1 MAGKELKATEK
12 TVLKHS
18 RDGVLEQNLA
28 DGSAKKV
35 SNKAEEAVLKTARP
49 DDERF
54 DKLKA
59 AGLVVEDVKKPDK
72 RKLQF
77 GRNNPDNTWAEAV
90 YGNKPAEQDYSAP
103 TEAYSV
109 SDTTVSAETKDFEKS
124 TEVEPK
130 SEESTLKQH
139 KQTSFVSDEQYQN
152 SETTVPVTQRELAE
166 LEHSTLGSESI
177 TPKAQ
182 RLFSFKSD
190 EKYQLSESTVSVSA
204 EEFAE
209 MEQTSFK
216 VEDLKEFEP
225 SKSKLQHSFCSD
237 DEYTTSDEVVEATS
251 EDLKPKSKLTFK
263 SDDKYVN
270 SEESVEID
278 AAEFVGQQTEEKIE
292 SKLKEKKT
300 RKGLKDKSSA
310 AEKLTDKDGNP
321 VLCFDVNAAPDRK
334 LTHGEKK
341 LKRRIR
347 KDEKK
352 VYKLQKRLDKAE
364 DKLPHRRVFHIRK
377 EWNSEKQKMQ
387 RKLKLEKEVKPLPKP
402 NIVQKGVQGA
412 KHAVTTAVSGTVHQQ
427 ISKYEDENQTLKAAH
442 GTEKV
447 AESALRFASHKVKAT
462 NQKLKEKPYKKVSK
476 LKFDTEN
483 AHKKLNQ
490 HKVALD
496 HKTEQQTKKEAKK
509 DAKKA
514 LKKAQQKQNQKNAA
528 KTAKKGAS
536 KAGKKA
542 GEAAMDVSKTIVKF
556 VANNKVVIIIL
567 IIFLLLFGLLFT
579 LGSSGF
585 TSLADTGTMV
595 IASSYTS
602 EDEDIYAAND
612 YMTSLESNLN
622 DQINN
627 IPNVYVG
634 WNEYNYYIDPIG
646 HAPYELISY
655 LTAMD
660 IKFEYDAEIQG
671 LIQEIFN
678 ALYTLEVESI
688 HEVRSYQYIDY
699 DEESNEVIVTVY
711 YDCYILNV
719 TLTANDWD
727 SVIKPKL
734 EAAGV
739 YDMYLLLL
747 ETKGNKPDLF

>member
-18 RDGVLEQNLA
+18 RDGVLKQSLA

-35 SNKAEEAVLKTARP
+35 SKKAEEAVPKTEGVA
-49 DDERF
+49 DERF

-59 AGLVVEDVKKPDK
+59 AGLVVEDVKKLDH

-90 YGNKPAEQDYSAP
+90 YGNKPAEQEYSAP

-109 SDTTVSAETKDFEKS
+109 SDTTVSAETNDF
-124 TEVEPK
+124 TEPTEIKPK
-130 SEESTLKQH
+130 AEESLLRQH
-139 KQTSFVSDEQYQN
+139 KQTSFVSDEQNQN
-152 SETTVPVTQRELAE
+152 SETSIPVTQRELAE

-182 RLFSFKSD
+182 RKFSFKSD
-190 EKYQLSESTVSVSA
+190 EKYQLSETFIPVTA

-209 MEQTSFK
+209 MGQTSIK
-216 VEDLKEFEP
+216 
-225 SKSKLQHSFCSD
+225 
-237 DEYTTSDEVVEATS
+237 DEE
-251 EDLKPKSKLTFK
+251 LKPKSKLSFK
-263 SDDKYVN
+263 SEDEYVN
-270 SEESVEID
+270 SEEGIEID
-278 AAEFVGQQTEEKIE
+278 GAEFVGQKAEEKAE

-300 RKGLKDKSSA
+300 RKGLKDRSSA
-310 AEKLTDKDGNP
+310 AEKLTDKDGNS
-321 VLCFDVNAAPDRK
+321 VLCFDVNAATDRK

-341 LKRRIR
+341 MKRRIR
-347 KDEKK
+347 KDEKR
-352 VYKLQKRLDKAE
+352 VFKLQKRLDKAE
-364 DKLPHRRVFHIRK
+364 NNLPHQRVFHVRK

-387 RKLKLEKEVKPLPKP
+387 RKLRLEKEVKPLPKP

-412 KHAVTTAVSGTVHQQ
+412 KHAVTTTVSGIAHQQ
-427 ISKYEDENQTLKAAH
+427 ISKYEDDNQTLKAAH

-447 AESALRFASHKVKAT
+447 AESALRFASNKVKTT
-462 NQKLKEKPYKKVSK
+462 NQKLKEKPYKKASK
-476 LKFDTEN
+476 LKFDSEN

-490 HKVALD
+490 HKVALE
-496 HKTEQQTKKEAKK
+496 HKTEQQSKKEAKK

-514 LKKAQQKQNQKNAA
+514 LKKSQQKINQKNAA
-528 KTAKKGAS
+528 KTATKGAS

-542 GEAAMDVSKTIVKF
+542 GEAAKDVGQIIVKA

-567 IIFLLLFGLLFT
+567 VIFLLLFGLLFT
-579 LGSSGF
+579 LGSSTF
-585 TSLADTGTMV
+585 TSLGDTGTMV

-602 EDEDIYAAND
+602 DEEDIYAAND
-612 YMTSLESNLN
+612 YMNALENNLN
-622 DQINN
+622 YEISN

-646 HAPYELISY
+646 HDPYALISY
-655 LTAMD
+655 LTAMEINFD
-660 IKFEYDAEIQG
+660 YDADTQAR
-671 LIQEIFN
+671 IQELFN
-678 ALYTLEVESI
+678 ALYTLEVESV
-688 HEVRSYQYIDY
+688 HEVRSYQYTTT
-699 DEESNEVIVTVY
+699 DEEGNEVIVTVY
-711 YDCYILNV
+711 YDYYILNV

-727 SVIKPKL
+727 SVVKPKL

-739 YDMYLLLL
+739 YDVYLLLQ
-747 ETKGNKPDLF
+747 ETQGNKPDLF

>member
-18 RDGVLEQNLA
+18 REGVLEQNLA

-35 SNKAEEAVLKTARP
+35 SKKAEEAVLKTECVA
-49 DDERF
+49 DERF

-59 AGLVVEDVKKPDK
+59 AGLVVEDVKKPDH

-77 GRNNPDNTWAEAV
+77 GRNNPENTWAEAV
-90 YGNKPAEQDYSAP
+90 YGNKPAEQ
-103 TEAYSV
+103 
-109 SDTTVSAETKDFEKS
+109 
-124 TEVEPK
+124 
-130 SEESTLKQH
+130 L
-139 KQTSFVSDEQYQN
+139 SFISDEKYQN
-152 SETTVPVTQRELAE
+152 SETCIPVT
-166 LEHSTLGSESI
+166 
-177 TPKAQ
+177 
-182 RLFSFKSD
+182 
-190 EKYQLSESTVSVSA
+190 A

-209 MEQTSFK
+209 MRQTPFK
-216 VEDLKEFEP
+216 AEELKNFDF
-225 SKSKLQHSFCSD
+225 SKTRLKHSFCSD
-237 DEYTTSDEVVEATS
+237 DEYTTSDEVVEATA

-263 SDDKYVN
+263 SGDEYFN
-270 SEESVEID
+270 SEEGVEIES
-278 AAEFVGQQTEEKIE
+278 AEFVGQQTEEKTE

-310 AEKLTDKDGNP
+310 AEKLTDKDGNSVFYYEGEAP
-321 VLCFDVNAAPDRK
+321 PDRK
-334 LTHGEKK
+334 LTRGEKK
-341 LKRRIR
+341 LKRTIR
-347 KDEKK
+347 KDEKR
-352 VYKLQKRLDKAE
+352 VFKLEKRLDKAE
-364 DKLPHRRVFHIRK
+364 SKLKHQRVFHVRK
-377 EWNSEKQKMQ
+377 VWNSDKQKMQ

-412 KHAVTTAVSGTVHQQ
+412 KHAVSLTVSGAVHQQ
-427 ISKYEDENQTLKAAH
+427 ISKYEDDNQTLKAAH

-447 AESALRFASHKVKAT
+447 AESALRFASNKVKTT

-490 HKVALD
+490 HKVALE
-496 HKTEQQTKKEAKK
+496 HKTEQQTKKE
-509 DAKKA
+509 AKKA

-542 GEAAMDVSKTIVKF
+542 GEAAKDVSQIIVKA
-556 VANNKVVIIIL
+556 VTNNKVVIIIL
-567 IIFLLLFGLLFT
+567 VIFLLLFGLLFT

-585 TSLADTGTMV
+585 SSLADTGGMV

-602 EDEDIYAAND
+602 DEEDIYAAEN
-612 YMTSLESNLN
+612 YMVSLENNLTN
-622 DQINN
+622 EIDN

-634 WNEYNYYIDPIG
+634 WNEYNYYIDPIQ
-646 HAPYELISY
+646 HDPYELISY
-655 LTAMD
+655 LTAMKID
-660 IKFEYDAEIQG
+660 FEYDAEIQG

-699 DEESNEVIVTVY
+699 DEEGNEVIVTVY
-711 YDCYILNV
+711 YDYYILNI

-727 SVIKPKL
+727 SVVKPKL

-739 YDMYLLLL
+739 YDVYLLLL

>member
-35 SNKAEEAVLKTARP
+35 SKKAEEAVLKPEGIA
-49 DDERF
+49 DERF

-59 AGLVVEDVKKPDK
+59 AGLVVEDVKKPDH

-77 GRNNPDNTWAEAV
+77 GRNNPENTWAEAV
-90 YGNKPAEQDYSAP
+90 YGNKPAEQ
-103 TEAYSV
+103 
-109 SDTTVSAETKDFEKS
+109 
-124 TEVEPK
+124 
-130 SEESTLKQH
+130 L
-139 KQTSFVSDEQYQN
+139 SFISDEKYQN
-152 SETTVPVTQRELAE
+152 SETCIPVT
-166 LEHSTLGSESI
+166 
-177 TPKAQ
+177 
-182 RLFSFKSD
+182 
-190 EKYQLSESTVSVSA
+190 A

-209 MEQTSFK
+209 IRQTPFK
-216 VEDLKEFEP
+216 AEELKDFDF
-225 SKSKLQHSFCSD
+225 SKTRLKHSFCSD
-237 DEYTTSDEVVEATS
+237 DEYTTSNEVVEATV
-251 EDLKPKSKLTFK
+251 EDLKPKSKLSFK
-263 SDDKYVN
+263 SDDEYVN
-270 SEESVEID
+270 SEEVIEID
-278 AAEFVGQQTEEKIE
+278 GAEFVGQQTEEKTE

-310 AEKLTDKDGNP
+310 AEKLTDKDGNSVFYYEGEAP
-321 VLCFDVNAAPDRK
+321 PDRK

-364 DKLPHRRVFHIRK
+364 DKLPHQRVFHVRK

-447 AESALRFASHKVKAT
+447 AESALRFASHKVKTT
-462 NQKLKEKPYKKVSK
+462 NQKLKEKPYKKASK

-490 HKVALD
+490 HKVALE

-509 DAKKA
+509 A
-514 LKKAQQKQNQKNAA
+514 LKKAHQKQNQKNAA

-542 GEAAMDVSKTIVKF
+542 GEAAKDVGKVIVEAIGKSK
-556 VANNKVVIIIL
+556 AVIIVL
-567 IIFLLLFGLLFT
+567 IIFLLLFGLIFT
-579 LGSSGF
+579 LGSSLF

-612 YMTSLESNLN
+612 YMNSLENNLN

-634 WNEYNYYIDPIG
+634 WNEYNYYIDPIQ
-646 HAPYELISY
+646 HDPYELISY
-655 LTAMD
+655 LTAMKID
-660 IKFEYDAEIQG
+660 FEYDAEIQG

-688 HEVRSYQYIDY
+688 HEVRSYQYIEY
-699 DEESNEVIVTVY
+699 DEEGNEILVTVY
-711 YDCYILNV
+711 YDYYILNV

-727 SVIKPKL
+727 SVVKPKL

-739 YDMYLLLL
+739 YDVYLLLL

>member
-1 MAGKELKATEK
+1 MARKELKATEK

-18 RDGVLEQNLA
+18 RDGVIEQNLA

-35 SNKAEEAVLKTARP
+35 SKKAEEAVLKTARP

-59 AGLVVEDVKKPDK
+59 AGLVVEDVKKPDH

-90 YGNKPAEQDYSAP
+90 YGNKPAEQ
-103 TEAYSV
+103 
-109 SDTTVSAETKDFEKS
+109 
-124 TEVEPK
+124 
-130 SEESTLKQH
+130 L
-139 KQTSFVSDEQYQN
+139 SFISDEKYQN
-152 SETTVPVTQRELAE
+152 SETCIPVT
-166 LEHSTLGSESI
+166 
-177 TPKAQ
+177 
-182 RLFSFKSD
+182 
-190 EKYQLSESTVSVSA
+190 A

-209 MEQTSFK
+209 IRQTPFK
-216 VEDLKEFEP
+216 AEELKDFDF
-225 SKSKLQHSFCSD
+225 SKTRLKHSFCSD
-237 DEYTTSDEVVEATS
+237 DEYTTSNEVVEATS

-263 SDDKYVN
+263 CDDEYVN
-270 SEESVEID
+270 SEEVIEID
-278 AAEFVGQQTEEKIE
+278 GAEFVGQQTEEKTE

-310 AEKLTDKDGNP
+310 AEKLTDKDGNSVFYYEGEAP
-321 VLCFDVNAAPDRK
+321 PDRK

-352 VYKLQKRLDKAE
+352 VYKLRKRLDKAE
-364 DKLPHRRVFHIRK
+364 DKLPHQRVFHVRK

-462 NQKLKEKPYKKVSK
+462 NQKLKEKPYQKVSK

-496 HKTEQQTKKEAKK
+496 HKTEQQTKKE
-509 DAKKA
+509 AKKA

-585 TSLADTGTMV
+585 TSLTDTGTMV

-612 YMTSLESNLN
+612 YMNSLENNLN
-622 DQINN
+622 EQINN

-634 WNEYNYYIDPIG
+634 WNEYNYYIDPIQ
-646 HAPYELISY
+646 HDPYELISY
-655 LTAMD
+655 LTAMKID
-660 IKFEYDAEIQG
+660 FEYDAEIQG

-699 DEESNEVIVTVY
+699 DEEGNEILVTVY
-711 YDCYILNV
+711 YDYYILNV

-727 SVIKPKL
+727 SVVKPKL

-739 YDMYLLLL
+739 YDVYLLLL

>member
-18 RDGVLEQNLA
+18 REGVLEQNLS

-35 SNKAEEAVLKTARP
+35 SNKAEEAVLKTAIP

-59 AGLVVEDVKKPDK
+59 AGLVVEDVKKPDH

-90 YGNKPAEQDYSAP
+90 YGKKPTEQEYSAP

-109 SDTTVSAETKDFEKS
+109 SDTTVSAETKDFEKP
-124 TEVEPK
+124 TEVNLK
-130 SEESTLKQH
+130 SDENSLRQH

-166 LEHSTLGSESI
+166 LEYSTLGSESI

-182 RLFSFKSD
+182 RKFSFKSD

-216 VEDLKEFEP
+216 AENLKDFDP
-225 SKSKLQHSFCSD
+225 SKSRLQHSFCSD
-237 DEYTTSDEVVEATS
+237 DEYTTSDEVVEATA

-263 SDDKYVN
+263 SDDEYVN
-270 SEESVEID
+270 SEEVVEID
-278 AAEFVGQQTEEKIE
+278 GAEFVGQQTEEKTE

-310 AEKLTDKDGNP
+310 AEKLTDKDGNSVFYYEGEAP
-321 VLCFDVNAAPDRK
+321 PDRK

-364 DKLPHRRVFHIRK
+364 DKLPHQRVFHVRK

-462 NQKLKEKPYKKVSK
+462 NQKLKEKPYQKVSK

-490 HKVALD
+490 HKVALE
-496 HKTEQQTKKEAKK
+496 HKTEQQTKKES
-509 DAKKA
+509 KKA

-542 GEAAMDVSKTIVKF
+542 GEAAKDVSQIIVKA
-556 VANNKVVIIIL
+556 VTNNKVVIIIL
-567 IIFLLLFGLLFT
+567 VIFLLLFGLLFT

-585 TSLADTGTMV
+585 SSLADTGGMV

-612 YMTSLESNLN
+612 YMNSLENNLN
-622 DQINN
+622 EQINN

-634 WNEYNYYIDPIG
+634 WNEYNYYIDPIQ
-646 HAPYELISY
+646 HDPYELISY
-655 LTAMD
+655 LTAMKID
-660 IKFEYDAEIQG
+660 FEYDAEIQG

-699 DEESNEVIVTVY
+699 DEEGNEILVTVY
-711 YDCYILNV
+711 YDYYILNV

-727 SVIKPKL
+727 SVVKPKL

-739 YDMYLLLL
+739 YDVYLLLL

>member
-18 RDGVLEQNLA
+18 REGVLEQNLA

-59 AGLVVEDVKKPDK
+59 AGLVVEDVKKPDH

-77 GRNNPDNTWAEAV
+77 GRNNPENTWAEAV
-90 YGNKPAEQDYSAP
+90 YGNKPTEQ
-103 TEAYSV
+103 
-109 SDTTVSAETKDFEKS
+109 
-124 TEVEPK
+124 
-130 SEESTLKQH
+130 L
-139 KQTSFVSDEQYQN
+139 SFISDEKYQN
-152 SETTVPVTQRELAE
+152 SETCIPVT
-166 LEHSTLGSESI
+166 
-177 TPKAQ
+177 
-182 RLFSFKSD
+182 
-190 EKYQLSESTVSVSA
+190 A

-209 MEQTSFK
+209 IRQTPFK
-216 VEDLKEFEP
+216 AEELKDFDF
-225 SKSKLQHSFCSD
+225 SKTRLKHSFCSD
-237 DEYTTSDEVVEATS
+237 DEYTTSNEVVEATV
-251 EDLKPKSKLTFK
+251 EDLKPKSKLSFK
-263 SDDKYVN
+263 SDDEYVN
-270 SEESVEID
+270 SEEVIEID
-278 AAEFVGQQTEEKIE
+278 GAEFVGQQTEEKTE

-310 AEKLTDKDGNP
+310 AEKLTDKDGNSVFYYEGEAP
-321 VLCFDVNAAPDRK
+321 PDRK

-347 KDEKK
+347 KDEKN
-352 VYKLQKRLDKAE
+352 VYKLRKRLDKAE
-364 DKLPHRRVFHIRK
+364 DKLPHQRVFHVRK

-462 NQKLKEKPYKKVSK
+462 NQKLKEKPYKKASK

-490 HKVALD
+490 HKVALE
-496 HKTEQQTKKEAKK
+496 HKTEQQTKKE
-509 DAKKA
+509 AKKA

-542 GEAAMDVSKTIVKF
+542 GEAAKDVSQIIVKA
-556 VANNKVVIIIL
+556 VTNNKVVIIIL

-612 YMTSLESNLN
+612 YMNSLENNLN
-622 DQINN
+622 EQINN

-646 HAPYELISY
+646 HDPYALISY
-655 LTAMD
+655 LTAMEINFD
-660 IKFEYDAEIQG
+660 YDADTQARIQD
-671 LIQEIFN
+671 LFN
-678 ALYTLEVESI
+678 ALYTLEVESV
-688 HEVRSYQYIDY
+688 HEVRSYQYTTT
-699 DEESNEVIVTVY
+699 DEEGNEVKVTVY
-711 YDCYILNV
+711 YDYYILNV

-727 SVIKPKL
+727 SVVIPKL
-734 EAAGV
+734 RAAGV
-739 YDMYLLLL
+739 YEVYQLLQ
-747 ETKGNKPDLF
+747 ETHGNKPNLF

>member
-28 DGSAKKV
+28 NGSAKKV
-35 SNKAEEAVLKTARP
+35 SKKAKEAVLKAEGVP
-49 DDERF
+49 DERF

-59 AGLVVEDVKKPDK
+59 AGLVVEDVKKPDH

-90 YGNKPAEQDYSAP
+90 YGNKPAEQEYSAP

-109 SDTTVSAETKDFEKS
+109 SDTMVSAETKDFAKP

-130 SEESTLKQH
+130 SEENTFKPH

-166 LEHSTLGSESI
+166 PEHSTLGSESI

-182 RLFSFKSD
+182 RKFSFKSD
-190 EKYQLSESTVSVSA
+190 EKYQLSESTVSISA

-216 VEDLKEFEP
+216 AEDLKDFDP
-225 SKSKLQHSFCSD
+225 SKSRLQHSFCSD
-237 DEYTTSDEVVEATS
+237 DEYTTSDEVVEATA

-263 SDDKYVN
+263 SDDEYVN
-270 SEESVEID
+270 SEEVVEID
-278 AAEFVGQQTEEKIE
+278 GAELVGQQTEEKTE

-310 AEKLTDKDGNP
+310 AEKLTDKDGNSVFYYEGEAP
-321 VLCFDVNAAPDRK
+321 PDRK

-352 VYKLQKRLDKAE
+352 VYKLQKRFDKAE
-364 DKLPHRRVFHIRK
+364 DKLPHQRVFHVRK

-402 NIVQKGVQGA
+402 NIVQKGVQRA

-427 ISKYEDENQTLKAAH
+427 ISRYEDENQTLKAAH

-447 AESALRFASHKVKAT
+447 AESALHFASHKVKAT
-462 NQKLKEKPYKKVSK
+462 NQKLKEKPYQKVSK

-528 KTAKKGAS
+528 KTAKKGATT
-536 KAGKKA
+536 AGKKA

-556 VANNKVVIIIL
+556 VANNKVVVIVL
-567 IIFLLLFGLLFT
+567 IIFLLLFGLILS
-579 LGSSGF
+579 LGSSLF

-612 YMTSLESNLN
+612 YMNSLENNLN
-622 DQINN
+622 EQINN

-634 WNEYNYYIDPIG
+634 WNEYNYYIDPIQ
-646 HAPYELISY
+646 HDPYELISY
-655 LTAMD
+655 LTAMKID
-660 IKFEYDAEIQG
+660 FEYDAEIQG

-688 HEVRSYQYIDY
+688 HEVRSYQYIEY
-699 DEESNEVIVTVY
+699 DEEGNEILVTVY
-711 YDCYILNV
+711 YDYYILNV

-727 SVIKPKL
+727 SVVKPKL
-734 EAAGV
+734 VAAGV
-739 YDMYLLLL
+739 YDVYLLLL

>member
-35 SNKAEEAVLKTARP
+35 SNKAEEAVLKKARP

-59 AGLVVEDVKKPDK
+59 AGLVVEDVKKPDH

-77 GRNNPDNTWAEAV
+77 GRNNPDNTWAESV
-90 YGNKPAEQDYSAP
+90 YGNKP
-103 TEAYSV
+103 TE
-109 SDTTVSAETKDFEKS
+109 
-124 TEVEPK
+124 
-130 SEESTLKQH
+130 
-139 KQTSFVSDEQYQN
+139 QTSFVSDEHYQN
-152 SETTVPVTQRELAE
+152 SETSVPVTQRELAE
-166 LEHSTLGSESI
+166 PEHSTLGSESI
-177 TPKAQ
+177 TPKEQ
-182 RLFSFKSD
+182 RKFSFKSD
-190 EKYQLSESTVSVSA
+190 EKYQLSDTSVPVTA

-209 MEQTSFK
+209 MGQTSIK
-216 VEDLKEFEP
+216 
-225 SKSKLQHSFCSD
+225 
-237 DEYTTSDEVVEATS
+237 DEE
-251 EDLKPKSKLTFK
+251 LKPKSKLSFK
-263 SDDKYVN
+263 SEDEYVN

-278 AAEFVGQQTEEKIE
+278 GAEFVGQKAEEKTE
-292 SKLKEKKT
+292 SKLKDKKT
-300 RKGLKDKSSA
+300 LNSLRERSSA
-310 AEKLTDKDGNP
+310 AEKLTDNDGNP
-321 VLCFDVNAAPDRK
+321 VLCFDVNATPDRK

-341 LKRRIR
+341 LKRQIR

-364 DKLPHRRVFHIRK
+364 DKLPHQRVFHVRK

-387 RKLKLEKEVKPLPKP
+387 RKLRLEKEVKPLPKP

-412 KHAVTTAVSGTVHQQ
+412 KHAVTNTVSGIAHQQ
-427 ISKYEDENQTLKAAH
+427 IAKYEDDNQTLKAAH

-447 AESALRFASHKVKAT
+447 AESALRFASNKVKTT
-462 NQKLKEKPYKKVSK
+462 NQKLKEKPYKKASK

-490 HKVALD
+490 HKVALE

-509 DAKKA
+509 EAKKA
-514 LKKAQQKQNQKNAA
+514 LKKSQQKINQKNAA

-542 GEAAMDVSKTIVKF
+542 GQTAKDVSEIIVKA
-556 VANNKVVIIIL
+556 VTNNKVVIIIL

-579 LGSSGF
+579 LGSSAF
-585 TSLADTGTMV
+585 TSIADTGGMV

-602 EDEDIYAAND
+602 DEEDIYAAND
-612 YMTSLESNLN
+612 YMNSLENNLN

-646 HAPYELISY
+646 HDPYALISY
-655 LTAMD
+655 LTAMEINFD
-660 IKFEYDAEIQG
+660 YDADTQAR
-671 LIQEIFN
+671 IQELFN
-678 ALYTLEVESI
+678 ALYTLEVESV
-688 HEVRSYQYIDY
+688 HEVRSYQYTTT
-699 DEESNEVIVTVY
+699 DEEGNEVIVTVY
-711 YDCYILNV
+711 YDYYILNV

-727 SVIKPKL
+727 SVVKPKL

-739 YDMYLLLL
+739 YDVYLLLQ
-747 ETKGNKPDLF
+747 ETQGNKPDLF

>member
-59 AGLVVEDVKKPDK
+59 AGLVVEDVKKPDH

-90 YGNKPAEQDYSAP
+90 YGNKLAEQDYSAP

-109 SDTTVSAETKDFEKS
+109 SDTTVSTEANDF
-124 TEVEPK
+124 TEPTEIKPK
-130 SEESTLKQH
+130 AEESSLRQH

-152 SETTVPVTQRELAE
+152 SETSIPVTQRELAE
-166 LEHSTLGSESI
+166 LE
-177 TPKAQ
+177 
-182 RLFSFKSD
+182 
-190 EKYQLSESTVSVSA
+190 
-204 EEFAE
+204 
-209 MEQTSFK
+209 QTSFK
-216 VEDLKEFEP
+216 AEDLKDFDP
-225 SKSKLQHSFCSD
+225 SKSRLQHSFCSD
-237 DEYTTSDEVVEATS
+237 DEYTTSDEVVEATA

-263 SDDKYVN
+263 SDDEYVN
-270 SEESVEID
+270 SEEGVEID
-278 AAEFVGQQTEEKIE
+278 GAEFVGQQTEEKTE

-310 AEKLTDKDGNP
+310 AEKLTDKDGNSVFYYEGEAP
-321 VLCFDVNAAPDRK
+321 PDRK

-364 DKLPHRRVFHIRK
+364 DKLPHQRVFHVRK

-412 KHAVTTAVSGTVHQQ
+412 KHAVTTTVSGIAHQQ
-427 ISKYEDENQTLKAAH
+427 ISKYEDDNQTLKAAH

-462 NQKLKEKPYKKVSK
+462 NQKLKEKPYQKVSK

-528 KTAKKGAS
+528 KTAKKGATT
-536 KAGKKA
+536 AGKKA

-556 VANNKVVIIIL
+556 VANNKVVVIIL
-567 IIFLLLFGLLFT
+567 IIFLLLFGLILS
-579 LGSSGF
+579 LGSSLF

-612 YMTSLESNLN
+612 YMNSLENNLN

-634 WNEYNYYIDPIG
+634 WNEYNYYIDPIQ
-646 HAPYELISY
+646 HDPYELISY
-655 LTAMD
+655 LTAMKID
-660 IKFEYDAEIQG
+660 FEYDAEIQG

-688 HEVRSYQYIDY
+688 HEVRSYQYIEY
-699 DEESNEVIVTVY
+699 DEEGNEILVTVY
-711 YDCYILNV
+711 YDYYILNV

-727 SVIKPKL
+727 SVVKPKL

-739 YDMYLLLL
+739 YDVYLLLL

>member
-18 RDGVLEQNLA
+18 REGVLEQNLS

-35 SNKAEEAVLKTARP
+35 SNKAEEAVLKTAIP

-59 AGLVVEDVKKPDK
+59 AGLVVEDVKKPDH

-90 YGNKPAEQDYSAP
+90 YGNKPAEQ
-103 TEAYSV
+103 
-109 SDTTVSAETKDFEKS
+109 
-124 TEVEPK
+124 
-130 SEESTLKQH
+130 L
-139 KQTSFVSDEQYQN
+139 SFISDEKYQN
-152 SETTVPVTQRELAE
+152 SETCIPVT
-166 LEHSTLGSESI
+166 
-177 TPKAQ
+177 
-182 RLFSFKSD
+182 
-190 EKYQLSESTVSVSA
+190 A

-209 MEQTSFK
+209 IRQTPFK
-216 VEDLKEFEP
+216 AEELKDFDF
-225 SKSKLQHSFCSD
+225 SKTRLKHSFCSD
-237 DEYTTSDEVVEATS
+237 DEYTTSNEVVEATS

-263 SDDKYVN
+263 CDDEYVN
-270 SEESVEID
+270 SEEVIEID
-278 AAEFVGQQTEEKIE
+278 GAEFVGQQTEEKTE

-310 AEKLTDKDGNP
+310 AEKLTDKDGNSVFYYEGEAP
-321 VLCFDVNAAPDRK
+321 PDRK

-352 VYKLQKRLDKAE
+352 VYKLRKRLDKAE
-364 DKLPHRRVFHIRK
+364 DKLPHQRVFHVRK

-462 NQKLKEKPYKKVSK
+462 NQKLKEKPYQKVSK

-514 LKKAQQKQNQKNAA
+514 LKKAQQKQNQKKAA
-528 KTAKKGAS
+528 KTAKKGATT
-536 KAGKKA
+536 AGKKA

-556 VANNKVVIIIL
+556 VANNKVVVIIL
-567 IIFLLLFGLLFT
+567 VIFLLLFGLILS
-579 LGSSGF
+579 LGSSLF

-612 YMTSLESNLN
+612 YMNSLENNLN
-622 DQINN
+622 EQINN

-634 WNEYNYYIDPIG
+634 WNEYNYYIDPIQ
-646 HAPYELISY
+646 HDPYELISY
-655 LTAMD
+655 LTAMKID
-660 IKFEYDAEIQG
+660 FEYDAEIQG

-699 DEESNEVIVTVY
+699 DEEGNEILVTVY
-711 YDCYILNV
+711 YDYYILNV

-727 SVIKPKL
+727 SVVKPKL

-739 YDMYLLLL
+739 YDVYLLLL

>member
-28 DGSAKKV
+28 DGSARKV
-35 SNKAEEAVLKTARP
+35 SSKAAEAVLKTARP

-59 AGLVVEDVKKPDK
+59 AGLVVEDVKKPDH

-77 GRNNPDNTWAEAV
+77 GRNNPENTWAEAV
-90 YGNKPAEQDYSAP
+90 YGNKPAEQEYSAP

-109 SDTTVSAETKDFEKS
+109 PDTTVSTETKDYEKQ

-130 SEESTLKQH
+130 SEESSLRQH

-152 SETTVPVTQRELAE
+152 SKTTVPVTQRELAE

-182 RLFSFKSD
+182 RRFSFKSD
-190 EKYQLSESTVSVSA
+190 EKYQLSESTASVSA

-216 VEDLKEFEP
+216 AEDLKDFDP
-225 SKSKLQHSFCSD
+225 SKSRLQYSFCSD
-237 DEYTTSDEVVEATS
+237 DEYTTSDEVVEATA

-263 SDDKYVN
+263 SDDEYVN
-270 SEESVEID
+270 SEEGVKID
-278 AAEFVGQQTEEKIE
+278 AAEFVGQQMEEKTE

-310 AEKLTDKDGNP
+310 AEKLTDKDGNS
-321 VLCFDVNAAPDRK
+321 VFYYEGEAHPDRK

-352 VYKLQKRLDKAE
+352 VYKLQKRLDKSE
-364 DKLPHRRVFHIRK
+364 DKLPHQRLFHVRK
-377 EWNSEKQKMQ
+377 EWNSEKQKIQ
-387 RKLKLEKEVKPLPKP
+387 RKLKLEKEIKPLPKP

-447 AESALRFASHKVKAT
+447 AESALRFVSHKVKAT

-496 HKTEQQTKKEAKK
+496 HKTEQQTKNEAKK

-528 KTAKKGAS
+528 KTAKKGATT
-536 KAGKKA
+536 AGKKA

-556 VANNKVVIIIL
+556 VANNKVVVIIL
-567 IIFLLLFGLLFT
+567 IIFLLLFGLILS
-579 LGSSGF
+579 LGSSLF

-612 YMTSLESNLN
+612 YMNSLENNLN
-622 DQINN
+622 EQINN

-634 WNEYNYYIDPIG
+634 WNEYNYYIDPIQ
-646 HAPYELISY
+646 HDPYELISY
-655 LTAMD
+655 LTAMKID
-660 IKFEYDAEIQG
+660 FEYDAEIQG

-688 HEVRSYQYIDY
+688 HEVRSYQYIEY
-699 DEESNEVIVTVY
+699 DEEGNEILVTVY
-711 YDCYILNV
+711 YDYYILNV

-727 SVIKPKL
+727 SVVKPKL

-739 YDMYLLLL
+739 YDVYLLLL

>member
-18 RDGVLEQNLA
+18 REGVLEQNLV

-35 SNKAEEAVLKTARP
+35 SSKAEEAVLKTARP

-59 AGLVVEDVKKPDK
+59 AGLVVEDVKKPDH

-77 GRNNPDNTWAEAV
+77 GRNNPENTWAEAV
-90 YGNKPAEQDYSAP
+90 YSNKPAEQ
-103 TEAYSV
+103 
-109 SDTTVSAETKDFEKS
+109 
-124 TEVEPK
+124 
-130 SEESTLKQH
+130 L
-139 KQTSFVSDEQYQN
+139 SFISDEKYQN
-152 SETTVPVTQRELAE
+152 SETCIPVT
-166 LEHSTLGSESI
+166 
-177 TPKAQ
+177 
-182 RLFSFKSD
+182 
-190 EKYQLSESTVSVSA
+190 A

-209 MEQTSFK
+209 MRQTPFK
-216 VEDLKEFEP
+216 VEELKDFDF
-225 SKSKLQHSFCSD
+225 SKTRLKHSFCSD
-237 DEYTTSDEVVEATS
+237 DEYTTSDEVVEATA
-251 EDLKPKSKLTFK
+251 EDLKPKSKLSFK
-263 SDDKYVN
+263 SDNEYVN
-270 SEESVEID
+270 SEEVVEID
-278 AAEFVGQQTEEKIE
+278 GVEFVGQQTEEKTE

-310 AEKLTDKDGNP
+310 AEKLTDKDGNSVFYYEGEAP
-321 VLCFDVNAAPDRK
+321 PDRK

-341 LKRRIR
+341 LKRRIC

-364 DKLPHRRVFHIRK
+364 NKLPHQRVFHVRK

-387 RKLKLEKEVKPLPKP
+387 RKLKLEKEIKPLPKP

-462 NQKLKEKPYKKVSK
+462 NQKLKEKPYQKVSK

-585 TSLADTGTMV
+585 TSLTDTGTMV

-612 YMTSLESNLN
+612 YMNSLENNLN
-622 DQINN
+622 EQINN

-634 WNEYNYYIDPIG
+634 WNEYNYYIDPIQ
-646 HAPYELISY
+646 HDPYELISY
-655 LTAMD
+655 LTAMKID
-660 IKFEYDAEIQG
+660 FEYDAEIQG

-699 DEESNEVIVTVY
+699 DEEGNEILVTVY
-711 YDCYILNV
+711 YDYYILNV

-727 SVIKPKL
+727 SVVKPKL

-739 YDMYLLLL
+739 YDVYLLLL

>member
-18 RDGVLEQNLA
+18 REGVLEQNLA

-35 SNKAEEAVLKTARP
+35 SSKTEEAVLKTARP

-59 AGLVVEDVKKPDK
+59 AGLVVEDVKKPDH

-90 YGNKPAEQDYSAP
+90 YGNKPAEQEYSAT

-109 SDTTVSAETKDFEKS
+109 SDTTVSVETKDFAEP
-124 TEVEPK
+124 TEVKSK
-130 SEESTLKQH
+130 SEESSLRQH
-139 KQTSFVSDEQYQN
+139 KQTSFVSDEKYQN

-182 RLFSFKSD
+182 RRFSFKSD
-190 EKYQLSESTVSVSA
+190 EKYQLSENTVSVST
-204 EEFAE
+204 EDFAE
-209 MEQTSFK
+209 MEHTSFK
-216 VEDLKEFEP
+216 AEDLKDFDP
-225 SKSKLQHSFCSD
+225 SKSRLQHSFCSD
-237 DEYTTSDEVVEATS
+237 DEYTTSDEIVEAAAK
-251 EDLKPKSKLTFK
+251 DLKPKSKLTFK
-263 SDDKYVN
+263 SDDEYVN
-270 SEESVEID
+270 SEEGALID
-278 AAEFVGQQTEEKIE
+278 GAEFVGQQTEEKTE

-321 VLCFDVNAAPDRK
+321 VLSFDDNAAPDRK
-334 LTHGEKK
+334 PTHGEKK
-341 LKRRIR
+341 LKRRIH

-352 VYKLQKRLDKAE
+352 VYKLRKRLDKAE
-364 DKLPHRRVFHIRK
+364 DKLPHQRVFHIRK

-462 NQKLKEKPYKKVSK
+462 NQKLKEQPYKKVSK

-483 AHKKLNQ
+483 AHKKLSQ

-496 HKTEQQTKKEAKK
+496 HKTEQQTKNEANK

-528 KTAKKGAS
+528 KTAKKGATT
-536 KAGKKA
+536 AGKKA
-542 GEAAMDVSKTIVKF
+542 GEAAKDVGQVIVKAI
-556 VANNKVVIIIL
+556 ANNKVVIIIL
-567 IIFLLLFGLLFT
+567 IIFLLLFGLILS
-579 LGSSGF
+579 LGSSLF

-602 EDEDIYAAND
+602 DEEDIYAAND
-612 YMTSLESNLN
+612 YMTSLENNLN

-646 HAPYELISY
+646 HDPYELISY

-660 IKFEYDAEIQG
+660 INFEYDAEIQG

-688 HEVRSYQYIDY
+688 HQIRSYQYIDY
-699 DEESNEVIVTVY
+699 DEEGNEVIVTVY
-711 YDCYILNV
+711 YDYYILNV

-727 SVIKPKL
+727 SVVKPKL

-739 YDMYLLLL
+739 YDVYLLLL

>member
-18 RDGVLEQNLA
+18 RDGILEQNLA

-35 SNKAEEAVLKTARP
+35 SSKAEEAVLKTARP

-59 AGLVVEDVKKPDK
+59 AGLVVENVKKPDH

-77 GRNNPDNTWAEAV
+77 GRNNPDNTWAETI
-90 YGNKPAEQDYSAP
+90 YGNKLTEQS
-103 TEAYSV
+103 
-109 SDTTVSAETKDFEKS
+109 
-124 TEVEPK
+124 
-130 SEESTLKQH
+130 
-139 KQTSFVSDEQYQN
+139 SFVSDEQYQN
-152 SETTVPVTQRELAE
+152 SETTIPVTQRELAE
-166 LEHSTLGSESI
+166 PEHSTLGSESI
-177 TPKAQ
+177 TPKEQ
-182 RLFSFKSD
+182 RRFSFKSD
-190 EKYQLSESTVSVSA
+190 EQYQLSESTISVSA
-204 EEFAE
+204 TEFAE

-216 VEDLKEFEP
+216 AEGLKDFDP
-225 SKSKLQHSFCSD
+225 SKSRLQYSFRSD
-237 DEYTTSDEVVEATS
+237 DEYITSDEVVEATA

-263 SDDKYVN
+263 SDDEYVN
-270 SEESVEID
+270 SEEGDLID
-278 AAEFVGQQTEEKIE
+278 GAEFVGQQTEEKTE
-292 SKLKEKKT
+292 SKLRDKKN

-321 VLCFDVNAAPDRK
+321 VLYFDVNAAPGRK
-334 LTHGEKK
+334 LTHGEKR

-352 VYKLQKRLDKAE
+352 VYKLRKRLDKAE
-364 DKLPHRRVFHIRK
+364 DKLPHQSVFHVHK

-387 RKLKLEKEVKPLPKP
+387 RKLKLEKEVKHLPKS
-402 NIVQKGVQGA
+402 NIVQKSVQEA

-462 NQKLKEKPYKKVSK
+462 NQKLKGQPYKKVSK

-483 AHKKLNQ
+483 AHQKLNQ

-496 HKTEQQTKKEAKK
+496 HKTEQQTKKEANK

-528 KTAKKGAS
+528 KTAKKGATT
-536 KAGKKA
+536 AGKKA
-542 GEAAMDVSKTIVKF
+542 GEAAKDVGQVIVKAI
-556 VANNKVVIIIL
+556 ANNKVVIIIL
-567 IIFLLLFGLLFT
+567 IIFLLLFGLILS
-579 LGSSGF
+579 LGSSLF

-602 EDEDIYAAND
+602 DEEDIYAAND
-612 YMTSLESNLN
+612 YMTSLENNLN

-634 WNEYNYYIDPIG
+634 WNEYTYYIGPIQHDP
-646 HAPYELISY
+646 YKLISY

-660 IKFEYDAEIQG
+660 MNFEYDAEIQR

-688 HEVRSYQYIDY
+688 HQIRSYQYIDY
-699 DEESNEVIVTVY
+699 DEEGNEIIVTVY
-711 YDCYILNV
+711 YDYYILNV
-719 TLTANDWD
+719 TLTANDWG
-727 SVIKPKL
+727 SVVKPKL

-739 YDMYLLLL
+739 YDVYLLLL

>member
-1 MAGKELKATEK
+1 MARKELKATEK

-18 RDGVLEQNLA
+18 RDGVIEQNLA

-35 SNKAEEAVLKTARP
+35 SKKAEEAVLKTARP

-59 AGLVVEDVKKPDK
+59 AGLVVEDVKKPDH

-90 YGNKPAEQDYSAP
+90 YGNKPAEQ
-103 TEAYSV
+103 
-109 SDTTVSAETKDFEKS
+109 
-124 TEVEPK
+124 
-130 SEESTLKQH
+130 L
-139 KQTSFVSDEQYQN
+139 SFISDEKYQN
-152 SETTVPVTQRELAE
+152 SETCIPVT
-166 LEHSTLGSESI
+166 
-177 TPKAQ
+177 
-182 RLFSFKSD
+182 
-190 EKYQLSESTVSVSA
+190 A

-209 MEQTSFK
+209 IRQTPFK
-216 VEDLKEFEP
+216 AEELKDFDF
-225 SKSKLQHSFCSD
+225 SKTRLKHSFCSD
-237 DEYTTSDEVVEATS
+237 DEYTTSNEVVEATA
-251 EDLKPKSKLTFK
+251 EDLKPKSKLSFK
-263 SDDKYVN
+263 SDDEYVN
-270 SEESVEID
+270 SEEVIEID
-278 AAEFVGQQTEEKIE
+278 GAEFVGQQTEEKTE

-310 AEKLTDKDGNP
+310 AEKLTDKDGNSVFYYEGEAP
-321 VLCFDVNAAPDRK
+321 PDRK

-352 VYKLQKRLDKAE
+352 VYKLRKRLDKAE
-364 DKLPHRRVFHIRK
+364 DKLPHQRVFHVRK

-462 NQKLKEKPYKKVSK
+462 NQKLKEKPYQKVSK

-496 HKTEQQTKKEAKK
+496 HKTEQQTKKE
-509 DAKKA
+509 AKKA

-585 TSLADTGTMV
+585 TSLTDTGTMV

-612 YMTSLESNLN
+612 YMNSLENNLN
-622 DQINN
+622 EQINN

-634 WNEYNYYIDPIG
+634 WNEYNYYIDPIQ
-646 HAPYELISY
+646 HDPYELISY
-655 LTAMD
+655 LTAMKID
-660 IKFEYDAEIQG
+660 FEYDAEIQG

-699 DEESNEVIVTVY
+699 DEEGNEILVTVY
-711 YDCYILNV
+711 YDYYILNV

-727 SVIKPKL
+727 SVVKPKL

-739 YDMYLLLL
+739 YDVYLLLL

>member
-1 MAGKELKATEK
+1 MARKELKATEK

-35 SNKAEEAVLKTARP
+35 SKKAEEAVLKAEGVA
-49 DDERF
+49 DERF

-59 AGLVVEDVKKPDK
+59 AGLVVEDVKKPDH

-77 GRNNPDNTWAEAV
+77 GRNNPENTWAEAV
-90 YGNKPAEQDYSAP
+90 YGNKPAEQ
-103 TEAYSV
+103 
-109 SDTTVSAETKDFEKS
+109 
-124 TEVEPK
+124 
-130 SEESTLKQH
+130 L
-139 KQTSFVSDEQYQN
+139 SFISDEKYQN
-152 SETTVPVTQRELAE
+152 SETCIPVT
-166 LEHSTLGSESI
+166 
-177 TPKAQ
+177 
-182 RLFSFKSD
+182 
-190 EKYQLSESTVSVSA
+190 A

-209 MEQTSFK
+209 MRQTPFK
-216 VEDLKEFEP
+216 AEELKDFDF
-225 SKSKLQHSFCSD
+225 SKTRLKHSFCSD
-237 DEYTTSDEVVEATS
+237 DEYTTSNEVVEATA
-251 EDLKPKSKLTFK
+251 EDLKPKSKLSFK
-263 SDDKYVN
+263 SDDEYVN
-270 SEESVEID
+270 SEEVIEID
-278 AAEFVGQQTEEKIE
+278 GAEFVGQQTEEKTE

-310 AEKLTDKDGNP
+310 AEKLTDKDGNSVFYYEGEAP
-321 VLCFDVNAAPDRK
+321 PDRK

-352 VYKLQKRLDKAE
+352 VYKLRKRLDKAE
-364 DKLPHRRVFHIRK
+364 DKLPHQRVFHVRK

-462 NQKLKEKPYKKVSK
+462 NQKLKEKPYQKVSK

-514 LKKAQQKQNQKNAA
+514 QQKQNQKNAA

-542 GEAAMDVSKTIVKF
+542 GEAAKDVGQIIVKA

-567 IIFLLLFGLLFT
+567 VIFLLLFGLLFT
-579 LGSSGF
+579 LGSSTF
-585 TSLADTGTMV
+585 TSLGDTGTMV

-602 EDEDIYAAND
+602 DEEDIYAAND
-612 YMTSLESNLN
+612 YMNALENNLN
-622 DQINN
+622 YEISN

-646 HAPYELISY
+646 HDPYALISY
-655 LTAMD
+655 LTAMEINFD
-660 IKFEYDAEIQG
+660 YDADTQAR
-671 LIQEIFN
+671 IQELFN
-678 ALYTLEVESI
+678 ALYTLEVESV
-688 HEVRSYQYIDY
+688 HEVRSYQYTTT
-699 DEESNEVIVTVY
+699 DEEGNEVIVTVY
-711 YDCYILNV
+711 YDYYILNV

-727 SVIKPKL
+727 SVVKPKL

-739 YDMYLLLL
+739 YDVYLLLQ
-747 ETKGNKPDLF
+747 ETQGNKPDLF

>member
-35 SNKAEEAVLKTARP
+35 SKKAEEAVLKAEGVP
-49 DDERF
+49 DERF

-59 AGLVVEDVKKPDK
+59 AGLVVEDVKKPDH

-90 YGNKPAEQDYSAP
+90 YGNKPAEQEYSAP
-103 TEAYSV
+103 TEMYSV
-109 SDTTVSAETKDFEKS
+109 SDTTLSTEAKDFAEPRDTKLN
-124 TEVEPK
+124 VEDNTFKP
-130 SEESTLKQH
+130 H
-139 KQTSFVSDEQYQN
+139 KQTSFVSDEHYQN
-152 SETTVPVTQRELAE
+152 LETSVPITQRELAE

-177 TPKAQ
+177 IPKAQ
-182 RLFSFKSD
+182 RKFSFKSD
-190 EKYQLSESTVSVSA
+190 EKYQLSETSIPVTA

-209 MEQTSFK
+209 MVQTSFK
-216 VEDLKEFEP
+216 AEDLKDFDF
-225 SKSKLQHSFCSD
+225 SKAHLKHSFCSD
-237 DEYTTSDEVVEATS
+237 DEYTTSDEVVEATA
-251 EDLKPKSKLTFK
+251 EDLKPKSKLSFK
-263 SDDKYVN
+263 SDDEYVN
-270 SEESVEID
+270 SEEVVEID
-278 AAEFVGQQTEEKIE
+278 GAEFIGQQTEEKTE

-310 AEKLTDKDGNP
+310 AEKLTDKDGNSVFYYEGEAP
-321 VLCFDVNAAPDRK
+321 PDRK

-364 DKLPHRRVFHIRK
+364 DKLPHQRVFHVRK

-412 KHAVTTAVSGTVHQQ
+412 KHAVTTTVSGIAHQQ
-427 ISKYEDENQTLKAAH
+427 ISKYEDDNQTLKAAH

-462 NQKLKEKPYKKVSK
+462 NQKLKEKPYQKVSK

-528 KTAKKGAS
+528 KTAKKGATT
-536 KAGKKA
+536 AGKKA

-556 VANNKVVIIIL
+556 VANNKVVVIIL
-567 IIFLLLFGLLFT
+567 IIFLLLFGLILS
-579 LGSSGF
+579 LGSSLF

-612 YMTSLESNLN
+612 YMNSLENNLN

-634 WNEYNYYIDPIG
+634 WNEYNYYIAPIQ
-646 HAPYELISY
+646 HDPYELISY
-655 LTAMD
+655 LTAMKID
-660 IKFEYDAEIQG
+660 FEYDAEIQG

-688 HEVRSYQYIDY
+688 HEVRSYQYIEY
-699 DEESNEVIVTVY
+699 DEEGNEILVTVY
-711 YDCYILNV
+711 YDYYILNV

-727 SVIKPKL
+727 SVVKPKL

-739 YDMYLLLL
+739 YDVYLLLL

>member
-35 SNKAEEAVLKTARP
+35 SKKAEEAVLKTARP

-59 AGLVVEDVKKPDK
+59 AGLVVEDVKKPDH

-90 YGNKPAEQDYSAP
+90 YGSKPAEQKYSTP

-109 SDTTVSAETKDFEKS
+109 SDTTVSAETNDF
-124 TEVEPK
+124 TEPTEIKPK
-130 SEESTLKQH
+130 AEESLLRQH

-152 SETTVPVTQRELAE
+152 SETSIPVTQRELAE

-182 RLFSFKSD
+182 RKFSFKSD
-190 EKYQLSESTVSVSA
+190 EKYQLSESTVSISA

-216 VEDLKEFEP
+216 AEDLKDFDP
-225 SKSKLQHSFCSD
+225 SKSRLQHSFCSD
-237 DEYTTSDEVVEATS
+237 DEYTTSDEVVEATA

-263 SDDKYVN
+263 SDDEYVN
-270 SEESVEID
+270 SEEVVGID
-278 AAEFVGQQTEEKIE
+278 GAEFVGQQTEEKIE

-310 AEKLTDKDGNP
+310 AEKLTDKDGNSVFYYEGEAP
-321 VLCFDVNAAPDRK
+321 PDRK

-364 DKLPHRRVFHIRK
+364 DKLPHQRVFHVRK

-462 NQKLKEKPYKKVSK
+462 NQKLKEKPYQKVSK

-528 KTAKKGAS
+528 KTAKKGATT
-536 KAGKKA
+536 AGKKA

-556 VANNKVVIIIL
+556 VANNKVVVIIL
-567 IIFLLLFGLLFT
+567 IIFLLLFGLILS
-579 LGSSGF
+579 LGSSLF

-612 YMTSLESNLN
+612 YMNSLENNLN
-622 DQINN
+622 EQINN

-634 WNEYNYYIDPIG
+634 WNEYNYYIDPIQ
-646 HAPYELISY
+646 HDPYELISY
-655 LTAMD
+655 LTAMKID
-660 IKFEYDAEIQG
+660 FEYDAEIQG

-688 HEVRSYQYIDY
+688 HEVRSYQYIEY
-699 DEESNEVIVTVY
+699 DEEGNEILVTVY
-711 YDCYILNV
+711 YDYYILNV

-727 SVIKPKL
+727 SVVKPKL

-739 YDMYLLLL
+739 YDVYLLLL

>member
-35 SNKAEEAVLKTARP
+35 SKKAEEAVLKPEGIA
-49 DDERF
+49 DERF

-59 AGLVVEDVKKPDK
+59 AGLVVEDVKKPDH

-77 GRNNPDNTWAEAV
+77 GRNNPENTWAEAV
-90 YGNKPAEQDYSAP
+90 YGNKPAEQ
-103 TEAYSV
+103 
-109 SDTTVSAETKDFEKS
+109 
-124 TEVEPK
+124 
-130 SEESTLKQH
+130 L
-139 KQTSFVSDEQYQN
+139 SFISDEKYQN
-152 SETTVPVTQRELAE
+152 SETCIPVT
-166 LEHSTLGSESI
+166 
-177 TPKAQ
+177 
-182 RLFSFKSD
+182 
-190 EKYQLSESTVSVSA
+190 A

-209 MEQTSFK
+209 IRQTPFK
-216 VEDLKEFEP
+216 AEELKDFDF
-225 SKSKLQHSFCSD
+225 SKTRLKHSFCSD
-237 DEYTTSDEVVEATS
+237 DEYTTSNEVVEATV
-251 EDLKPKSKLTFK
+251 EDLKPKSKLSFK
-263 SDDKYVN
+263 SDDEYVN
-270 SEESVEID
+270 SEEVIEID
-278 AAEFVGQQTEEKIE
+278 GAEFVGQQTEEKTE

-310 AEKLTDKDGNP
+310 AEKLTDKDGNSVFYYEGEAP
-321 VLCFDVNAAPDRK
+321 PDRK

-352 VYKLQKRLDKAE
+352 VYKLRKRLDKAE
-364 DKLPHRRVFHIRK
+364 DKLPHQRVFHVRK

-462 NQKLKEKPYKKVSK
+462 NQKLKEKPYKKASK

-490 HKVALD
+490 HKVALE
-496 HKTEQQTKKEAKK
+496 HKTEQQTKKE
-509 DAKKA
+509 AKKA

-542 GEAAMDVSKTIVKF
+542 GEAAKDVSQIIVKA
-556 VANNKVVIIIL
+556 VTNNKVVIIIL
-567 IIFLLLFGLLFT
+567 VIFLLLFGLLFT

-585 TSLADTGTMV
+585 SSLADTGGMV

-602 EDEDIYAAND
+602 DEEDIYAAEN
-612 YMTSLESNLN
+612 YMVSLENNLTN
-622 DQINN
+622 EINN
-627 IPNVYVG
+627 IPNIYVG
-634 WNEYNYYIDPIG
+634 WNEYNYYLDPIQ
-646 HAPYELISY
+646 HDPYELISY
-655 LTAMD
+655 LTAMKID
-660 IKFEYDAEIQG
+660 FEYDAEIQG

-699 DEESNEVIVTVY
+699 DEEGNEVIVTVY
-711 YDCYILNV
+711 YDYYILNI

-727 SVIKPKL
+727 SVVKPKL

-739 YDMYLLLL
+739 YDVYLLLL

>member
-77 GRNNPDNTWAEAV
+77 GRNNLDNTWAEAV

-109 SDTTVSAETKDFEKS
+109 SDTTVSAETKDFAEP
-124 TEVEPK
+124 TEVKPK
-130 SEESTLKQH
+130 SDESTLRQH

-152 SETTVPVTQRELAE
+152 SEATVPVTQRELAE
-166 LEHSTLGSESI
+166 MEHRTLGSESI

-182 RLFSFKSD
+182 RRFSFNSD
-190 EKYQLSESTVSVSA
+190 EKYQLSESTVSVLT

-216 VEDLKEFEP
+216 AEDLKDFDP
-225 SKSKLQHSFCSD
+225 SKSRLQYSFRFD
-237 DEYTTSDEVVEATS
+237 DEYTTSDEIVEATA

-263 SDDKYVN
+263 SDDEYVN
-270 SEESVEID
+270 SEEVVEID
-278 AAEFVGQQTEEKIE
+278 AAEFVGQQAEEKAK

-310 AEKLTDKDGNP
+310 AEKLTDKDGNSVFYYEGEAP
-321 VLCFDVNAAPDRK
+321 PDRK

-364 DKLPHRRVFHIRK
+364 DKLPHQRVFHVRK

-462 NQKLKEKPYKKVSK
+462 NQKLKEKPYQKVSK

-528 KTAKKGAS
+528 KTAKKGATT
-536 KAGKKA
+536 AGKKA

-556 VANNKVVIIIL
+556 VANNKVVVIIL
-567 IIFLLLFGLLFT
+567 IIFLLLFGLILS
-579 LGSSGF
+579 LGSSLF

-612 YMTSLESNLN
+612 YMNSLENNLN

-634 WNEYNYYIDPIG
+634 WNEYNYYIDPIQ
-646 HAPYELISY
+646 HDPYELTSY
-655 LTAMD
+655 LTAMKID
-660 IKFEYDAEIQG
+660 FEYDAEIQG

-688 HEVRSYQYIDY
+688 HEVRSYQYIEY
-699 DEESNEVIVTVY
+699 DEEGNEILVTVY
-711 YDCYILNV
+711 YDYYILNV

-727 SVIKPKL
+727 SVVKPKL

-739 YDMYLLLL
+739 YDVYLLLL

>member
-12 TVLKHS
+12 IVLKHS
-18 RDGVLEQNLA
+18 REGVLEQNLA

-35 SNKAEEAVLKTARP
+35 SKKAEEAVLKTAIP

-59 AGLVVEDVKKPDK
+59 AGLVVEDVKKPDH

-90 YGNKPAEQDYSAP
+90 YGNKP
-103 TEAYSV
+103 TE
-109 SDTTVSAETKDFEKS
+109 
-124 TEVEPK
+124 
-130 SEESTLKQH
+130 
-139 KQTSFVSDEQYQN
+139 QTSFVSDEHYQN
-152 SETTVPVTQRELAE
+152 SETSVPVTQRELAE

-177 TPKAQ
+177 IPKAQ
-182 RLFSFKSD
+182 RKFSFKSD
-190 EKYQLSESTVSVSA
+190 EKYQLSETSIPVTA

-216 VEDLKEFEP
+216 AEDLKDFDF
-225 SKSKLQHSFCSD
+225 SKAHLKYSFCSD
-237 DEYTTSDEVVEATS
+237 DEYTISDEVVEATA
-251 EDLKPKSKLTFK
+251 EDLKPKSKLSFK
-263 SDDKYVN
+263 SDDEYVN

-278 AAEFVGQQTEEKIE
+278 GAEFVGQKAEEKTE
-292 SKLKEKKT
+292 SKLKDKKT
-300 RKGLKDKSSA
+300 RNSLKKRSSA
-310 AEKLTDKDGNP
+310 AEKLTDKDGNSVFYYEGEAP
-321 VLCFDVNAAPDRK
+321 PDRK
-334 LTHGEKK
+334 LTRGEKK
-341 LKRRIR
+341 LKRTIR
-347 KDEKK
+347 KDEKR
-352 VYKLQKRLDKAE
+352 VFKLEKRLDKAE
-364 DKLPHRRVFHIRK
+364 SKLKHQRVFHVRK
-377 EWNSEKQKMQ
+377 VWNSDKQKMQ
-387 RKLKLEKEVKPLPKP
+387 RKLKLEKELKPLPKP

-462 NQKLKEKPYKKVSK
+462 NQKLKEKPYQKVSK
-476 LKFDTEN
+476 LKFDAEN

-496 HKTEQQTKKEAKK
+496 HKTEQQTQKEAKK

-528 KTAKKGAS
+528 KTAKKGATT
-536 KAGKKA
+536 AGKKA

-556 VANNKVVIIIL
+556 VANNKVVVIIL
-567 IIFLLLFGLLFT
+567 IIFLLLFGLILS
-579 LGSSGF
+579 LGSSLF

-612 YMTSLESNLN
+612 YMNSLENNLN

-634 WNEYNYYIDPIG
+634 WNEYNYYIDPIQ
-646 HAPYELISY
+646 HDPYELISY
-655 LTAMD
+655 LTAMKID
-660 IKFEYDAEIQG
+660 FEYDAEIQG

-688 HEVRSYQYIDY
+688 HEVRSYQYIEY
-699 DEESNEVIVTVY
+699 DEEGNEVLVTVY
-711 YDCYILNV
+711 YDYYILNV

-727 SVIKPKL
+727 SVVKPKL

-739 YDMYLLLL
+739 YDVYLLLL